1 MLIWFESLSPP
12 LQGLLATLFTYGF
25 TALGA
30 ALVFF
35 FKTVNNNAM
44 DAMMGFA
51 AGVMTAASF
60 WSLLSPAVEL
70 AYELGA
76 NAWLTVTGGFLSG
89 WIFVMLSEQ
98 LMDRIS
104 PDIKGD
110 SSLKRS
116 ILLTSAVTVHNIP
129 EGMAVGVA
137 FGCAAMGI
145 AGSTLLS
152 AALLALGI
160 ALQNFPEGSC
170 VAMPLRADGCSRLKS
185 FLIGQASG
193 MVEPIAG
200 VIGVLFAMTMR
211 SILPL
216 TLSFSAGAMIAVVCS
231 ELIPQAFKDNKTV
244 ASYGVM
250 MGFAVMMALD
260 VALG

>member
-1 MLIWFESLSPP
+1 MLHWLESFSPP
-12 LQGLLATLFTYGF
+12 MQGLLATLFTYGF

-30 ALVFF
+30 SLVFF
-35 FKTVNNNAM
+35 FKTVDHNAM

-60 WSLLSPAVEL
+60 FSLLSPAVEL
-70 AYELGA
+70 AYQLGA
-76 NAWLTVTGGFLSG
+76 NAWLTASGGFLSG
-89 WIFVMLSEQ
+89 WLFIMLSEQ
-98 LMDRIS
+98 LLNKLG
-104 PDIKGD
+104 PDIKQNSG
-110 SSLKRS
+110 LKRG
-116 ILLTSAVTVHNIP
+116 ILLTSAVTMHNIP

-137 FGCAAMGI
+137 FGCAAMGV
-145 AGSTLLS
+145 AGSSVLT

-170 VAMPLRADGCSRLKS
+170 VAMPLRAEGCGRFKS

-200 VIGVLFAMTMR
+200 VIGVVFAMTMR
-211 SILPL
+211 SVLPL

>member
-1 MLIWFESLSPP
+1 MSDTVKTLLCVFLP
-12 LQGLLATLFTYGF
+12 LVGTTVGSGMVYFLKGEMNAKLQKALL
-25 TALGA
+25 
-30 ALVFF
+30 
-35 FKTVNNNAM
+35 
-44 DAMMGFA
+44 GFA

-70 AYELGA
+70 ANELGA

-104 PDIKGD
+104 PDMKGD

-116 ILLTSAVTVHNIP
+116 ILLTSAITLHNIP

-185 FLIGQASG
+185 FFIGQASG

-200 VIGVLFAMTMR
+200 VVGVLFAMTMR